1 MIREMESGNIDGGYL
16 THISARRIYKKTH
29 TISYNASGGND
40 APSSQVKTEGVTLT
54 LRYGKPTRTGY
65 TFKGWTASIGGTY
78 YPGGEYT
85 HDQDGGTVTM
95 TAIWLDE
102 TSPIGTIVAVPNE
115 WGAQGWYSYDH
126 GTGFGIR
133 T

>member
-1 MIREMESGNIDGGYL
+1 M
-16 THISARRIYKKTH
+16 
-29 TISYNASGGND
+29 
-40 APSSQVKTEGVTLT
+40 T
-54 LRYGKPTRTGY
+54 LRYGKPTKTGY

-102 TSPIGTIVAVPNE
+102 TSPTGTIVAVPNE
-115 WGAQGWYSYDH
+115 WSAQDGTVTITAQDLESGLDTMILQRYSY
-126 GTGFGIR
+126 R
-133 T
+133 CV